1 MATRIVYGIYS
12 LKLEDNYMWKMT
24 KKPTITTK
32 ESLQNNWARLLNIS
46 TTIQLVEN
54 NWTGEVIQQH
64 VILEQVTTKK
74 TLEEIMKN
82 IDKQILETKYT
93 LNLG

>member
-54 NWTGEVIQQH
+54 N
-64 VILEQVTTKK
+64 
-74 TLEEIMKN
+74 
-82 IDKQILETKYT
+82 
-93 LNLG
+93 